1 MFCLNFSNLG
11 CYLSLLLLFIQLHSL
26 NFFES
31 HFCFSY
37 FGLICKFNK
46 QFLLNFP
53 LEQYL

>member
-1 MFCLNFSNLG
+1 MFCLNFPNLG

-26 NFFES
+26 IFLNPSFV
-31 HFCFSY
+31 SY
-37 FGLICKFNK
+37 FGLICKFNT